1 MNEDNFLNR
10 IKDVLTSRLFYV
22 SLAFLFLSVLLIFR
36 LYNLQIVKGVTK
48 KGSEEYY
55 TVKYRYIPAT
65 RGLIYDKNGV
75 LLAGNELSYSVFL
88 EQSANLSGNAQKNE
102 MILKLCNILRSHGV
116 APEFAF
122 CIEEDPNG
130 KLVFNVSGNAELRF
144 KKNAY
149 GLRSVNNL
157 SENQRNATAEEVF
170 DFLCHG
176 DKTSAMFGISDDLT
190 MRERLDIAAVR
201 YAYFTTPDNS
211 TRYTVATNIDTET
224 IAALMEASGELPG
237 VSVEQQTK
245 RIYHYSKY
253 FAHIIG
259 YTGLINEEELEKL
272 SSDSEEK
279 NYTSTDYIGK
289 TGIEAA
295 YENILSGVKGV
306 EKVTL
311 NRSGRIIGT
320 EMISEPVPGQ
330 NVYLSL
336 DAKLQKEYFYLL
348 EKNIA
353 SVLASNIVKTLD
365 YGTKGESSDDINI
378 PIYEC
383 YYALFANHVINIDK
397 LSEDNVSLNEKQV
410 NALYISF
417 RESMMQALR
426 VYTKYGNTQL
436 SSSLSEN
443 VQKYLAYLYSE
454 MKEHKFITASKIDT
468 SDPVYVAY
476 DYDQISFYE
485 YIEHCINKEWV
496 DLEALGIEGKYYTTK
511 EVYETLMEMTFDA
524 IFDSES
530 FSLMIFH
537 DLIFSYNLTGREIC
551 LLLFDQS
558 VIEYNEEDYRKL
570 INFEIAPYDFF
581 VDKIKKVKITPAMLA
596 IEPYNGAVVQTDCK
610 TGEVIAMVTYP
621 SYDNN
626 LLANKI
632 DWDYYSQL
640 LGDASNPLYNRA
652 TQMRIP
658 TGSTIKP
665 LVAVAGI
672 LNEVL
677 TSTEKIQDEVIFT
690 KIDPS
695 PSCWYTKGHGAQT
708 LAYAIR
714 NSCNYYFYEVGYRL
728 ATKGLEKYSDSQGIT
743 LLNETGALFGLTEN
757 SGVEISEAEP
767 AFSDSDAVRS
777 SIGYGHKFTVT
788 QLSRYATAIATSGNV
803 YKLTMISKITDKDGN
818 CLYASVPEISRQ
830 IEGLSDNDWSAIH
843 NGMEMVIS
851 SSNTLKKAFSKIPYK
866 VAAKTGTAEVSDNNA
881 AHALTVSFAP
891 SSDPETS
898 VVAVITNGY
907 SGTNAAILVSDIYK
921 DYYHIVD
928 DTDLGEIE
936 FIGD

>member
-1 MNEDNFLNR
+1 MNEDTFFNR
-10 IKDVLTSRLFYV
+10 IKEVLTSRLFYV
-22 SLAFLFLSVLLIFR
+22 SIAFLALSLILIVR
-36 LYNLQIVKGVTK
+36 LYNLQIAKAVTK

-65 RGLIYDKNGV
+65 RGLIYDKNGK

-88 EQSANLSGNAQKNE
+88 EQSASLSGNDQKNA
-102 MILKLCNILRSHGV
+102 MILKLCNILREHGI
-116 APEFAF
+116 APEFPF
-122 CIEEDPNG
+122 YIEPDENE
-130 KLVFNVSGNAELRF
+130 KLHFTVSGNAELRF

-157 SENQRNATAEEVF
+157 SEKQRNATADEVF

-176 DKTSAMFGISDDLT
+176 DKTSAMFGISDELSL
-190 MRERLDIAAVR
+190 RERLDVAAVR

-245 RIYHYSKY
+245 RLYYYSRY

-259 YTGLINEEELEKL
+259 YTGLINEEELEGL
-272 SSDSEEK
+272 NATASEK

-295 YENILSGVKGV
+295 YETQLSGVKGV

-311 NRSGRIIGT
+311 NRAGRIIGT
-320 EMISEPVPGQ
+320 ELVSDPVPGQ
-330 NVYLSL
+330 NIYLSL
-336 DAKLQKEYFYLL
+336 DAELQKEYYYLL

-383 YYALFANHVINIDK
+383 YYALFSNHVLDIDK
-397 LSEDNVSLNEKQV
+397 LSEENASLNEKQV
-410 NALYISF
+410 NALYLSY
-417 RESMMQALR
+417 RESMTEALR
-426 VYTKYGNTQL
+426 IYTKYGNTGL
-436 SSSLSEN
+436 SSSLSSN
-443 VQKYLAYLYSE
+443 VQKYLAFLYSV
-454 MKEHKFITASKIDT
+454 MKDRHFITASLIDT
-468 SDPVYVAY
+468 TDPVYIAY

-496 DLEALGIEGKYYTTK
+496 NLEALGIEGKYYTTR

-524 IFDSES
+524 VSDSEVM
-530 FSLMIFH
+530 SLMVFY
-537 DLIFSYNLTGREIC
+537 DLIFSDKLTGREIC

-558 VIEYNEEDYRKL
+558 VIEYKEEDYRKL
-570 INFEIAPYDFF
+570 ISFETAPFDFF
-581 VDKIKKVKITPAMLA
+581 VDQIKKTKITPAMLA

-610 TGEVIAMVTYP
+610 TGELIAMATYP

-632 DWDYYSQL
+632 DWDYYSRL
-640 LGDASNPLYNRA
+640 LADASNPLYNRA

-665 LVAVAGI
+665 LVAVSGI
-672 LNEVL
+672 LNNVL

-695 PSCWYTKGHGAQT
+695 PSCWYVRGHGAQT
-708 LAYAIR
+708 LDYAIR

-728 ATKGLEKYSDSQGIT
+728 ATKGLEKYSDSQGIS
-743 LLNETGALFGLTEN
+743 LLTETGSMFGLTEN
-757 SGVEISEAEP
+757 SGIEISEAEP
-767 AFSDSDAVRS
+767 AFSNSDAVRT
-777 SIGYGHKFTVT
+777 SIGYGHKFTAT
-788 QLSRYATAIATSGNV
+788 QLSRYATAIATSGTV
-803 YKLTMISKITDKDGN
+803 YKLTIVSKITDKDGRT
-818 CLYASVPEISRQ
+818 LFESKPVVTSQ
-830 IEGLSDNDWSAIH
+830 IDGLSDADWSSIR

-851 SSNTLKKAFSKIPYK
+851 SSNTLKKAFSKIPYT

-891 SSDPETS
+891 SDDPETS

-921 DYYHIVD
+921 DYYHIID
-928 DTDLGEIE
+928 NTDLGEIE